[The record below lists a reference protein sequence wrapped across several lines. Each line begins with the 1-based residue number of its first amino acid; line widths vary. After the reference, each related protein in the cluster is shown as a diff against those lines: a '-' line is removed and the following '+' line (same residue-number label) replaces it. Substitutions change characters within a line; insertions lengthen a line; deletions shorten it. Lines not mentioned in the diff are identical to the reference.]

1 MFDVFYVF
9 FGNRPDTQTM
19 AVYDQNTIVTIGD
32 VGYGAA
38 ISVAIF
44 LIISLFVVIYTTAL
58 RVEER

>member
-19 AVYDQNTIVTIGD
+19 AIYDQDTIVGD
-32 VGYGAA
+32 GYVGYGAA

-44 LIISLFVVIYTTAL
+44 LIIALFVVIYVTFM
-58 RVEER
+58 RVTED